1 MTQMTAD
8 QQTRYD
14 DLVSRYVDLDDKE
27 KAELDGLVKTVKE
40 AKAKRKAAIED
51 IQKKLKAVEPA
62 FTLKELF
69 GDELQTIL
77 KAEGYGATST
87 ARVGKAAKA
96 AGGESGTRNVDKPI
110 KSLDG
115 SQKVCGLPTRPSS
128 SKLKAAS
135 LPSSKARV
143 SMLGSL
149 MLAMTTRRPTS
160 FASWPRQRVNS
171 PTRPNSAKCPKTSS
185 AVRLPSRMMP
195 QSKLPRRMP
204 KPLLPNLQHSTPK
217 PSTEGFFAP

>member
-40 AKAKRKAAIED
+40 AKAKRKTAIED

-62 FTLKELF
+62 FTLQELF
-69 GDELQTIL
+69 GDELKAIL
-77 KAEGYGATST
+77 KAEGYGAVST
-87 ARVGKAAKA
+87 PRATKTA

-115 SQKVCGLPTRPSS
+115 SQKSVWLAHPPKFLEAEGCFTTFKQGKSVDAWLVDASDDDKKANFLR
-128 SKLKAAS
+128 KLAKATGQQPNKTQ
-135 LPSSKARV
+135 LGKV
-143 SMLGSL
+143 SEDVFGG
-149 MLAMTTRRPTS
+149 
-160 FASWPRQRVNS
+160 
-171 PTRPNSAKCPKTSS
+171 KTSIKDD
-185 AVRLPSRMMP
+185 AAK
-195 QSKLPRRMP
+195 QAAKRMP

-217 PSTEGFFAP
+217 PSTEGFFVP

>member
-77 KAEGYGATST
+77 KAEGYVATST

-115 SQKVCGLPTRPSS
+115 SQKGVWLAHPPKFLEAEGCFTTFKQGKSVDAWLVDASDDDKKANFLR
-128 SKLKAAS
+128 KLAKATGQQPNKTQLGKVSEELFSGKTSIKDDAAKQAAKADAKAA
-135 LPSSKARV
+135 A
-143 SMLGSL
+143 
-149 MLAMTTRRPTS
+149 A
-160 FASWPRQRVNS
+160 A
-171 PTRPNSAKCPKTSS
+171 
-185 AVRLPSRMMP
+185 
-195 QSKLPRRMP
+195 
-204 KPLLPNLQHSTPK
+204 
-217 PSTEGFFAP
+217 